1 MLISALIWFGGAMSG
16 SVQVLA
22 GLVGAEVPQST
33 LYQPSTLFHCRSV
46 APAVALHPRYLPL

>member
-1 MLISALIWFGGAMSG
+1 MSG

-33 LYQPSTLFHCRSV
+33 LYQPSTLFHCWSV
-46 APAVALHPRYLPL
+46 APAVALHSRYLPS